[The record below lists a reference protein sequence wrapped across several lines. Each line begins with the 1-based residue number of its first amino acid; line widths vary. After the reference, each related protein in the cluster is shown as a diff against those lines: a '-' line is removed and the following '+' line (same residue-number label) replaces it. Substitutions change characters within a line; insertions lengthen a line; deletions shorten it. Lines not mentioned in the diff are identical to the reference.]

1 MMKRK
6 FPKFI
11 LAAFALLLVI
21 HLALGQR
28 VFVTRATAVSVNL
41 PADFAG
47 CEIAQLS
54 ELRSVRSQ
62 KQADRIVAQVEE
74 ISPDLIALTGDLV
87 NSGYYS
93 RAFGTDDEKLTL
105 GLLARLTAV
114 APVYYLYG
122 DREMLLLDD
131 PVHNTF
137 RAQIEALGVTMLPVT

>member
-1 MMKRK
+1 MNRK
-6 FPKFI
+6 VYKFI
-11 LAAFALLLVI
+11 LLAFVLI
-21 HLALGQR
+21 LAVNLILGQM
-28 VFVTRATAVSVNL
+28 VFVTRVTAMSADL
-41 PADFAG
+41 PTVFEG
-47 CEIAQLS
+47 YEIAQLS
-54 ELRSVRSQ
+54 DIHLVRSA
-62 KQADRIVAQVEE
+62 KQADRILAQVEAL
-74 ISPDLIALTGDLV
+74 SPDCIALTGDLV

-114 APVYYLYG
+114 APVYYLCG